1 MSNIQLMHFING
13 EDIIGDVTETTGE
26 HFVVENPCSISLVQ
40 GENGQPS
47 LSLQP
52 LVFFSKDKIVRLN
65 KSQSMYIV
73 GVDNQIEMQYN
84 QIFGNLIVPQKKI
97 IT

>member
-1 MSNIQLMHFING
+1 MSNIQLIHFING
-13 EDIIGDVTETTGE
+13 EDVIGEVTSVTAE
-26 HFVVENPCSISLVQ
+26 HYVVENPCSISLVQ

-52 LVFFSKDKIVRLN
+52 LVFFSKDKIVKLN
-65 KSQSMYIV
+65 KNQAMYIV